1 MKKILFIINKT
12 SDEKYKECIEAINA
26 LKRPLLYSL
35 KFASY
40 TAGDVFTTSDAY
52 LALYEKENPDISIIM
67 DDTVL
72 FVNENLLRDIVNIFK
87 TDPLVRLIGV
97 KGAKQLPD
105 SGIIDE
111 ADSIYVYMVDCMK

>member
-72 FVNENLLRDIVNIFK
+72 LVNENLLRDIVKIFK
-87 TDPLVRLIGV
+87 AAAR
-97 KGAKQLPD
+97 QW
-105 SGIIDE
+105 
-111 ADSIYVYMVDCMK
+111 YY